1 MEHAMICTPIS
12 YQSKTSAQTFSN
24 FLKHT
29 RTENQLSQEDLC
41 CLLREKSCLFDALD
55 AITISRWERGVNIPS
70 LAKQAEIVEI
80 FGSELFDIYR
90 QDKSFVSEGLASIN
104 LFDSSVERSE
114 HPYYRNKPY
123 RVEFIDNHHDNFLTL
138 LQLSLVYESNPRLC
152 LNNCQLSQPFF
163 LGLSLVVAFS
173 FGEQIVG
180 HCLFCR
186 THAKVALEFMND
198 EVDLFEVISHNSQSS
213 PDTLMVFSSFGVT
226 PHIENY
232 MMSVYLN
239 EMALCRSIKYLSF
252 SICDESLKRKLSQ
265 FKLPIFKIRTL
276 ENNHRTIKNYSFF
289 ASRTEVMANRNFL
302 KLSVIPS
309 AKSQTIDPIF
319 FMQLETN
326 I

>member
-1 MEHAMICTPIS
+1 MICTPIS
-12 YQSKTSAQTFSN
+12 YPSKTSAQTFSN

-29 RTENQLSQEDLC
+29 RTENQLSQEELC
-41 CLLREKSCLFDALD
+41 CQLRQKSCLFDTLD

-90 QDKSFVSEGLASIN
+90 EDKTFIHEGLSLIN
-104 LFDSSVERSE
+104 LFESSIERSE

-123 RVEFIDNHHDNFLTL
+123 RVEFIDSQDDNFMTL
-138 LQLSLVYESNPRLC
+138 LQLSLVYESNPRLS
-152 LNNCQLSQPFF
+152 LTNRQLTQPFIC
-163 LGLSLVVAFS
+163 GLSLVVAFS

-180 HCLFCR
+180 HSLFCR
-186 THAKVALEFMND
+186 TQAKVALEFMND
-198 EVDLFEVISHNSQSS
+198 EVDLFEVIGHHSQSI

-232 MMSVYLN
+232 MMSVYLHK
-239 EMALCRSIKYLSF
+239 MALSRSIKYLSF
-252 SICDESLKRKLSQ
+252 SICDEALKRKLTQ
-265 FKLPIFKIRTL
+265 FKLPLFKIRTL
-276 ENNHRTIKNYSFF
+276 DNYHKPLKNYSFF
-289 ASRTEVMANRNFL
+289 ASRTEVMANRNLL

-319 FMQLETN
+319 FMQLGTS